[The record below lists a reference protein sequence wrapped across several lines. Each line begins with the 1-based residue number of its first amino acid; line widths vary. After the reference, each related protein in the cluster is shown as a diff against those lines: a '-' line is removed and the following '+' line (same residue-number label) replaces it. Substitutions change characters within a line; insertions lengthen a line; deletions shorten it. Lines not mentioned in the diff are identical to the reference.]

1 MTFKFSIIMAIYNT
15 EDYLEEAIDS
25 IMNQSFDFS
34 DIELILVDDGST
46 DNSKDIC
53 LRYQK
58 LYPDNVK
65 YVYQENQGQ
74 AVARNNGLTLAEGK
88 YINFLD
94 SDDKFSKETFEN
106 VFNFFEDNYDEV
118 DVVSVPLIFFD
129 RQDGEHTLNYKYEST
144 RVVDLSVDFDYIQ
157 LSASSAF
164 IKRDSIGSLN
174 LDSNLLQSEDA
185 VFLNKILLKKMKLG
199 VVKDAAYFYR
209 KRFTANSTIDSAIN
223 DKRYYFPRFDRYF
236 KELINYSLN
245 KCGYVPKFIQFTLMY
260 DLQWMF
266 RIDEVDDVLSSE
278 EINCLY
284 ENVYDVLQYI
294 DDEIIQSQRNINE
307 SIKRS
312 VFIFKNKDL
321 KFDIC
326 DGNGYVW
333 AGNRNIDQLNYH
345 KLYLD
350 SVELKNG
357 VLTILGFF
365 KSFFRDEDIQ
375 IDAIKVH
382 NGNESIFTAKSVSY
396 PFRDR
401 KIIGKLFDP
410 SYNFEINIP
419 LEKEENS
426 QIKIKV
432 KYKDVE
438 VYLELISQRFVNIS
452 ENSNYFKKEDYI
464 VKFENN
470 SFKVKNYSFTKLLN
484 LERETIKKLESLND
498 ANLKDIIKLRKSYLK
513 RFLFNKNKKIWLFM
527 DRQDFADDNGEVL
540 YKYALNQKD
549 NIKKYFVISKDSKDY
564 SRIKKMKNVIEFGSK
579 KHKLLYLFAD
589 KIISSHPDEFVLN
602 PFWEDDGYDYIK
614 GLITSEKYFL
624 QHGVASMDISS
635 WLHRFDKHLSL
646 LVASSK
652 YEYDSFFKYHYNFP
666 KEVVQL
672 TGLPRYDALE
682 NKEDNKQIVIMP
694 SWRRILNGM
703 SLEEFKFSN
712 YYKTFNSL
720 LSNEKFINLAKERNY
735 DILFKPHLN
744 VLKYLETF
752 NFDDY
757 VKIDKNSRYRDI
769 FNESSLLITDY
780 SSVIFDFAYLKK
792 PIIHY
797 HFDDENYHFDLE
809 DSYFDYHTMGFGKV
823 VSQEEELVD
832 EIQRILLNDCK
843 MDEAYK
849 KRVDDFFEFNDRNNC
864 KRVYDFILND

>member
-25 IMNQSFDFS
+25 IINQSFDFS

-53 LRYQK
+53 LKYQK

-74 AVARNNGLTLAEGK
+74 AVARNNGLALAEGK
-88 YINFLD
+88 YVNFLD

-118 DVVSVPLIFFD
+118 DIVSVPLMFFD
-129 RQDGEHTLNYKYEST
+129 RQKGEHTLNYKYEST
-144 RVVDLSVDFDYIQ
+144 RVVDLSVDFDHIQ

-174 LDSNLLQSEDA
+174 LDSNLLLSEDA

-209 KRFTANSTIDSAIN
+209 KRFIVNSTIDSSVK

-294 DDEIIQSQRNINE
+294 DDEIIQSQRNIDE

-375 IDAIKVH
+375 IDAIKIY
-382 NGNESIFTAKSVSY
+382 NGNESTFTAKYISY

-401 KIIGKLFDP
+401 KIIGKLFES

-470 SFKVKNYSFTKLLN
+470 SFKVKNYSFTKLLK

-498 ANLKDIIKLRKSYLK
+498 NNLKEIIKLRKSYLK

-527 DRQDFADDNGEVL
+527 DRSDFADDNGEVL

-564 SRIKKMKNVIEFGSK
+564 PRIKNIKNVIEFGSR

-589 KIISSHPDEFVLN
+589 KIISSHPDESVLN

-614 GLITSEKYFL
+614 GLITSDKYFI
-624 QHGVASMDISS
+624 QHGVILHNISS

-646 LVASSK
+646 VVSSSK
-652 YEYDSFFKYHYNFP
+652 YEYDSFFKYPYNFS
-666 KEVVQL
+666 KEVVQI

-682 NKEDNKQIVIMP
+682 NKECKKQIVIMP
-694 SWRRILNGM
+694 TWRRALNSM
-703 SLEEFKFSN
+703 SSKEFKFSN

-720 LSNEKFINLAKERNY
+720 LSNEKFINLAKEKNY
-735 DILFKPHLN
+735 DIIFKPHLN

-752 NFDDY
+752 NFDNY
-757 VKIDKNSRYRDI
+757 VKIDKDSRYRDI

-809 DSYFDYHTMGFGKV
+809 DSYFDYHTMGFGNV
-823 VSQEEELVD
+823 VSQEEDLVD

-843 MDEAYK
+843 MDDIYK
-849 KRVDDFFEFNDRNNC
+849 KRVDDFFEFNDKNNC

>member
-1 MTFKFSIIMAIYNT
+1 MAIYNT

>member
-25 IMNQSFDFS
+25 VINQSFDFS

-53 LRYQK
+53 LKYQN

-74 AVARNNGLTLAEGK
+74 AVARNNGLALSEGK
-88 YINFLD
+88 YVNFLD
-94 SDDKFSKETFEN
+94 SDDKFSKETFRN

-118 DVVSVPLIFFD
+118 DIVSVPLMFFD
-129 RQDGEHTLNYKYEST
+129 RQKGEHTLNYKYEST
-144 RVVDLSVDFDYIQ
+144 RVVDLSVDFNHIQ

-199 VVKDAAYFYR
+199 VVRDAAYFYR
-209 KRFTANSTIDSAIN
+209 KRFTANSTIDSAVK

-294 DDEIIQSQRNINE
+294 DDEIIQSQRNIDE

-321 KFDIC
+321 KYDTSE
-326 DGNGYVW
+326 GVARVW

-345 KLYLD
+345 KIYLD

-365 KSFFRDEDIQ
+365 KSFFRDDDIQ
-375 IDAIKVH
+375 IDAIKRY
-382 NGNESIFTAKSVSY
+382 NGNESSFAAKFVSY

-401 KIIGKLFDP
+401 KIMGKLFES

-426 QIKIKV
+426 QIKIRV

-452 ENSNYFKKEDYI
+452 KNSNYFKKENYI
-464 VKFENN
+464 VKFEDN
-470 SFKVKNYSFTKLLN
+470 SFKVENYSFSKLLN

-498 ANLKDIIKLRKSYLK
+498 NNLKEIIKLRKSYLK

-564 SRIKKMKNVIEFGSK
+564 PRIKNMKNVIEFGSR

-589 KIISSHPDEFVLN
+589 KIISSHPDELVLN
-602 PFWEDDGYDYIK
+602 PFWEEDGYDYIK

-646 LVASSK
+646 LVVSSK

-682 NKEDNKQIVIMP
+682 NKEGNNQIVIMP

-703 SLEEFKFSN
+703 SLKEFKFSN

-720 LSNEKFINLAKERNY
+720 LSNEKFINLAKEKNY
-735 DILFKPHLN
+735 DIIFKPHLN

-757 VKIDKNSRYRDI
+757 VKIDKDSRYRDI

-797 HFDDENYHFDLE
+797 HFDDKNYHFDLE
-809 DSYFDYHTMGFGKV
+809 DSYFDYHTMGFGRV
-823 VSQEEELVD
+823 VSQEEDLVD

-843 MDEAYK
+843 MDDIYK

>member
-1 MTFKFSIIMAIYNT
+1 MAIYNT

-25 IMNQSFDFS
+25 VINQSFDFS

-53 LRYQK
+53 LRYQR
-58 LYPDNVK
+58 LYPNNIK

-74 AVARNNGLTLAEGK
+74 AVARNNGLALAEGK

-94 SDDKFSKETFEN
+94 SDDKFSRETFKN

-118 DVVSVPLIFFD
+118 DIVSVPLMFFD
-129 RQDGEHTLNYKYEST
+129 RQKGEHTLNYKYEST
-144 RVVDLSVDFDYIQ
+144 RVVDLSVDFDHIQ

-164 IKRDSIGSLN
+164 IKRNSIGSLN

-209 KRFTANSTIDSAIN
+209 KRFTANSTIDSAIK

-236 KELINYSLN
+236 KELINYSLD
-245 KCGYVPKFIQFTLMY
+245 KCDYVPKFIQFTLMY

-266 RIDEVDDVLSSE
+266 RIDEVNDVLSKN
-278 EINCLY
+278 EICLLY
-284 ENVYDVLQYI
+284 DNLYDVLQYI
-294 DDEIIQSQRNINE
+294 DDEVIQSQKNIDE
-307 SIKRS
+307 SIKRT
-312 VFIFKNKDL
+312 VFIFKYKDI

-326 DGNGYVW
+326 DGVARVW
-333 AGNRNIDQLNYH
+333 AGNRDIDQLNYH
-345 KLYLD
+345 KIYLD

-357 VLTILGFF
+357 VLTILGFL
-365 KSFFRDEDIQ
+365 KSFFKPEDIK
-375 IDAIKVH
+375 IDAVKSY
-382 NGNESIFTAKSVSY
+382 NGDVSTFNAKYVSY

-401 KIIGKLFDP
+401 KIMGELFDP

-419 LEKEENS
+419 LEKIENS
-426 QIKIKV
+426 QIKVRV

-438 VYLELISQRFVNIS
+438 VYLKLISQRFVNIS
-452 ENSNYFKKEDYI
+452 ENSNYFKKENYL
-464 VKFENN
+464 VKFEDN
-470 SFKVKNYSFTKLLN
+470 SFKVENYTFTKFLKI
-484 LERETIKKLESLND
+484 ERQNIKKLKSLKDNSI
-498 ANLKDIIKLRKSYLK
+498 KDIIKLRKSYLMHY
-513 RFLFNKNKKIWLFM
+513 LFNKDKRIWLFM

-540 YKYALNQKD
+540 YKYALNQD
-549 NIKKYFVISKDSKDY
+549 DGIKKYFVISKDSKDY
-564 SRIKKMKNVIEFGSK
+564 PRIKNMRNIVEFGSK

-589 KIISSHPDEFVLN
+589 KVISSHPDESVLN
-602 PFWEDDGYDYIK
+602 PLWEDEGYNHIK

-624 QHGVASMDISS
+624 QHGITSFDVSS

-646 LVASSK
+646 VVTASK
-652 YEYDSFFKYHYNFP
+652 YEYESFFKYPYNFP
-666 KEVVQL
+666 KNVVQI
-672 TGLPRYDALE
+672 TGFPRYDALE
-682 NKEDNKQIVIMP
+682 NKDDKKQIVIMP
-694 SWRRILNGM
+694 SWRRGLDGM

-712 YYKTFNSL
+712 FYKTFNSL
-720 LSNEKFINLAKERNY
+720 LSNEKFINLAKEKNY
-735 DILFKPHLN
+735 DILFKPHPN

-757 VKIDKNSRYRDI
+757 VKIDKDSRYRDI

-797 HFDDENYHFDLE
+797 HFDDKNYHFDLE

-843 MDEAYK
+843 MDEIYK